1 MIYPARYNLPHLIL
15 GYDWDFSFTY
25 EVSGVA
31 VDFTGYSMSL
41 KVMDSYDSAVLD
53 TWSSGD
59 GDITLG
65 DDGSVAIVIASDD
78 QSNLSIGTK
87 KYIVELTDPDSDVSL
102 IMTGDWP
109 IVDINGA

>member
-31 VDFTGYSMSL
+31 VDFTDYSMSL

-65 DDGSVAIVIASDD
+65 YDGTVAIVIASDD
-78 QSNLSIGTK
+78 QSNLSVGKK
-87 KYIVELTDPDSDVSL
+87 KYIIELTDPDGDISL

-109 IVDINGA
+109 LVDINGA

>member
-31 VDFTGYSMSL
+31 VDFTDYSMSL

-53 TWSSGD
+53 TWTSAA

-65 DDGSVAIVIASDD
+65 DDGTVAMAVASTD
-78 QSNLSIGTK
+78 QSNLSVGKK
-87 KYIVELTDPDSDVSL
+87 KYIVELTDPDSEVSL

-109 IVDINGA
+109 IIDINGV

>member
-1 MIYPARYNLPHLIL
+1 M
-15 GYDWDFSFTY
+15 
-25 EVSGVA
+25 
-31 VDFTGYSMSL
+31 DFTGYSMSL

-65 DDGSVAIVIASDD
+65 DDGTVAFAIASTD

-102 IMTGDWP
+102 IMTGDFP
-109 IVDINGA
+109 VVDINGA

>member
-1 MIYPARYNLPHLIL
+1 MIYPARYTLPPLIL

-25 EVSGVA
+25 EVSGA
-31 VDFTGYSMSL
+31 GLDFTDYSMSL

-65 DDGSVAIVIASDD
+65 DDGTVAFAIAGTD

-102 IMTGDWP
+102 IMTGDFP
-109 IVDINGA
+109 VVDINGA

>member
-65 DDGSVAIVIASDD
+65 TDGSVSIVIKSSD
-78 QSNLSIGTK
+78 QGNLSVGKK
-87 KYIVELTDPDSDVSL
+87 KYIIELTDPDGDISL
-102 IMTGDWP
+102 IMTGDFP
-109 IVDINGA
+109 VVDINGA

>member
-78 QSNLSIGTK
+78 QSNLSVGKK
-87 KYIVELTDPDSDVSL
+87 KYIIELTDPDGDISL

-109 IVDINGA
+109 VVDINGA

>member
-25 EVSGVA
+25 EVSGA
-31 VDFTGYSMSL
+31 GLDFTGYSMSL

-65 DDGSVAIVIASDD
+65 DDGTVAFAIASTD

-87 KYIVELTDPDSDVSL
+87 KYIVELTDPDSYVSL
-102 IMTGDWP
+102 IMTGDFP
-109 IVDINGA
+109 VVDINGA

>member
-1 MIYPARYNLPHLIL
+1 MLYPARYTLPPLIL

-25 EVSGVA
+25 EVSGA
-31 VDFTGYSMSL
+31 GLDFTDYSMSL

-65 DDGSVAIVIASDD
+65 DDGTVAIVIASDD
-78 QSNLSIGTK
+78 QSNLSVGKK
-87 KYIVELTDPDSDVSL
+87 KYIIELTDPDGDISL

-109 IVDINGA
+109 VVDINGA